1 MHKDILMHALFT
13 AMMIL
18 NNTYIHMYTLI
29 YNVHTYASLELAITQ
44 LEELHQEYI
53 RMNLNDPYH

>member
-13 AMMIL
+13 AMMML
-18 NNTYIHMYTLI
+18 NNTYIRTYTLI